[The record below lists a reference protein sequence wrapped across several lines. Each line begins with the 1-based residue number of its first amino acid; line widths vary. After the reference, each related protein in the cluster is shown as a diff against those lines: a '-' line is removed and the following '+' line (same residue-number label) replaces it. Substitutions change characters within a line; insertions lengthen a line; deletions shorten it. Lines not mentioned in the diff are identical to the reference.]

1 MRINTSEISKLHPT
15 YFIAELSCNHN
26 QDLDLAFKLVEEA
39 AKSGANAIKLQTYTA
54 DTITI
59 DCKTDIFKIKGTE
72 LWDNQY
78 LYDLYK
84 KAYTPWE
91 WHKQLFDKA
100 HELGMDAFSSPFDV
114 TAVDFL
120 ESLNVPCYKIASCE
134 ITDHILIK
142 KIAQTGKPVI
152 ISSGMASAGEL
163 EEAVNILRKNGTK
176 DICMLKCTAEYPAK
190 SEDANLLTIK
200 NMMDTFNVI
209 GGLSDHTL
217 GIEVPIAS
225 VCLGASVIEKHF
237 TLSRQSGSPD
247 DAFSLEPNEF
257 KQMVDSIRIVEKT
270 LGKVTYGGVKGE
282 DAMKK
287 FRRSLFFVK
296 DMKKGDIIDETCVRS
311 IRPGN
316 GLHTKY
322 YWDILGKQ
330 VSKDITFGTP
340 TSFSNILFE

>member
-1 MRINTSEISKLHPT
+1 MLINKTKIGKNYPT
-15 YFIAELSCNHN
+15 YFIAELSANHN
-26 QDLDLAFKLVEEA
+26 QDINVALKLVEEA
-39 AKSGANAIKLQTYTA
+39 AKAGANAIKLQTYTP
-54 DTITI
+54 DTITLN
-59 DCKTDIFKIKGTE
+59 CKSELFEVKGTE

-78 LYDLYK
+78 LYDLYG

-91 WHKQLFDKA
+91 WHAQLFDKA
-100 HELGMDAFSSPFDV
+100 RKLGMDAFSSPFDT

-142 KIAQTGKPVI
+142 RIGQTGKPVI

-163 EEAVNILRKNGTK
+163 EEAVSLLRANGTQ

-190 SEDANLLTIK
+190 PSDANLVTIK

-225 VCLGASVIEKHF
+225 VCMGASVIEKHF

-247 DAFSLEPNEF
+247 DAFSLEPHEF
-257 KQMVDSIRIVEKT
+257 KQMIDSVRIVEQT
-270 LGKVTYGGVKGE
+270 FGKVTYGGVKGE
-282 DAMKK
+282 QAIKK
-287 FRRSLFFVK
+287 FRRSLFFTK
-296 DMKKGDIIDETCVRS
+296 DMKSGDIIDETCVRS
-311 IRPGN
+311 VRPGY

-322 YWDILGKQ
+322 YWDLLGKP
-330 VSKDITFGTP
+330 VNRDVKFGEP
-340 TSFSNILFE
+340 TSFSTIGF

>member
-1 MRINTSEISKLHPT
+1 MKINNTEIGPGKPT
-15 YFIAELSCNHN
+15 YFIAELSANHN
-26 QDLDLAFKLVEEA
+26 QDINVALKLVEEA
-39 AKSGANAIKLQTYTA
+39 AKAGANAIKLQTYTP
-54 DTITI
+54 DTITLN
-59 DCKTDIFKIKGTE
+59 CKSELFKVKGTE
-72 LWDNQY
+72 LWDDQY
-78 LYDLYK
+78 LYELYG

-91 WHKQLFDKA
+91 WHAQLFDKA

-142 KIAQTGKPVI
+142 RIAQTGKPVI

-163 EEAVNILRKNGTK
+163 EEAVSLLRANGTK

-190 SEDANLLTIK
+190 PSDANLITIR

-225 VCLGASVIEKHF
+225 VCVGASVIEKHF

-257 KQMVDSIRIVEKT
+257 KQMIDSVRIVEKT
-270 LGKVTYGGVKGE
+270 FGRVTYGGVKGE
-282 DAMKK
+282 QAIKK
-287 FRRSLFFVK
+287 FRRSLFFTK
-296 DMKKGDIIDETCVRS
+296 NMKQGDIIDETCVRS
-311 IRPGN
+311 VRPGY

-322 YWDILGKQ
+322 YWDILGKK
-330 VSKDITFGTP
+330 VNEDVKFGEP
-340 TSFSNILFE
+340 TSFSSIDF

>member
-1 MRINTSEISKLHPT
+1 MKLNNFILSKNNET
-15 YFIAELSCNHN
+15 YIIAEISCNHN
-26 QDLDLAFKLVEEA
+26 QDLNLALKLIEEA
-39 AKSGANAIKLQTYTA
+39 AKTGTNAIKLQTYTP
-54 DTITI
+54 DTITL

-84 KAYTPWE
+84 KAYTPWD

-100 HELGMDAFSSPFDV
+100 KELGMDAFSSPFDV

-134 ITDHILIK
+134 ITDHVLIK
-142 KIAQTGKPVI
+142 KIAQTKKPVI

-163 EEAVNILRKNGTK
+163 EEAVNLLRSNGTK

-190 SEDANLLTIK
+190 PEDANLVTIK
-200 NMMDTFNVI
+200 NMMDTYNVI

-237 TLSRQSGSPD
+237 TMSRKSGSPD
-247 DAFSLEPNEF
+247 DAFSLEPHEF

-282 DAMKK
+282 EAMKK
-287 FRRSLFFVK
+287 FRRSLFFIK
-296 DMKKGDIIDETCVRS
+296 DMKKGDIIDETSVKS

-316 GLHTKY
+316 GLHTKF
-322 YWDILGKQ
+322 YWSILGKQ
-330 VSKDITFGTP
+330 VSQDVTYGTP
-340 TSFSNILFE
+340 TSFSNISFE